1 MRRVMLIMTVL
12 LAGVFLSSC
21 RFFEEPVALDV
32 PIAIGRTLEIDEVF
46 RLDNVVITVGYDK
59 KDDVVLDLSDKDV
72 TIEEGILSIDE
83 GGTTV
88 HVIDTTTVGDHHIR
102 ITYKDL
108 TWSLAY
114 TVVDPDDVQDPHP
127 GDDELPDPPAL

>member
-1 MRRVMLIMTVL
+1 MRRMISVIVIL
-12 LAGVFLSSC
+12 LAGVLLSSC
-21 RFFEEPVALDV
+21 RFFEDPVSLDV
-32 PIAIGRTLEIDEVF
+32 PIEIGRTLELDEVYG
-46 RLDNVVITVGYDK
+46 LDNVPITVGYDK

-72 TIEEGILSIDE
+72 IIEEGILELDE

-88 HVIDTTTVGDHHIR
+88 HVVDTSTVGDHHIR

-127 GDDELPDPPAL
+127 GDDELPDPPSL